1 MINVDPTSHMNFIF
15 DRSNKLLLMNEI
27 RTFFWTTTPLT
38 QKEQTPDKINP
49 RIPLEKALYK
59 YICKSSTLYLVDAS
73 PNTRTYRLFG
83 ATKMWKLIK

>member
-1 MINVDPTSHMNFIF
+1 MNFIF
-15 DRSNKLLLMNEI
+15 DKSNKLLLMNEI

-38 QKEQTPDKINP
+38 QKEQIPDKINP

-73 PNTRTYRLFG
+73 P
-83 ATKMWKLIK
+83 KKLTQELIVYWVQQKFENL

>member
-1 MINVDPTSHMNFIF
+1 MNFIF
-15 DRSNKLLLMNEI
+15 DKSNELLLINDI

-49 RIPLEKALYK
+49 RIPLEKALLYK

-73 PNTRTYRLFG
+73 P
-83 ATKMWKLIK
+83 KKLTQELIVCWVQQKCENL